1 MTITNES
8 MKDLTKQLQKE
19 ANDSAYTTLSEL
31 QIGYVSLQQAF
42 DMIDTITAQT
52 VERTVEA
59 VVERLKGEIPKLE
72 NWGTVCK
79 DNGSKCS
86 PTIWASDVYEI
97 MHSIHTELLGNKKD
111 L

>member
-52 VERTVEA
+52 VERTVDA
-59 VVERLKGEIPKLE
+59 VVERCEATLRVEEIEGRSTDLYEESYSRALKHMIRYLR
-72 NWGTVCK
+72 
-79 DNGSKCS
+79 
-86 PTIWASDVYEI
+86 
-97 MHSIHTELLGNKKD
+97 TELLGNEKD
-111 L
+111 V